1 MHLLYVV
8 AFNVEGLDELDPH
21 PHLLELTAEWL
32 SRGSARAVAPDQL
45 ATSGQ
50 AELTSV
56 GFGGAEVERI
66 ATWERLDTGG
76 DTALRLSVLQTLDSG
91 VELTT
96 RVTIAKVAG
105 RVSFRVGMSREFTG
119 GALTPVRETSVFQPG
134 IVEAVARDA
143 RLVLKIDGQQVDERF
158 QMVKTPQEAS
168 VLVDVLRSPA
178 RLPILLVHSRTLGGR
193 DAAYYASR
201 KLVGLVRV
209 VTLNFA
215 TRDVLQRAL
224 PPLVIPFG
232 GARLVWSDVA
242 ASGIELTAEKIATGG
257 RESLRNALMQLL
269 APVSALVRGV
279 DDGWREVRQSVA
291 RAARA
296 QANERIHLAQQAAD
310 TGAELEAMREK
321 VALLEAEVKEAHDLA
336 ESYSADL
343 ESAKSTARSI
353 EDAQADAEYWKGQY
367 LGQFTSVDEQEEAKD
382 PWDEVPVLEAGVD
395 PSDTFLALMD
405 ASDSRI
411 MFTDN
416 AERSWQKISYPDP
429 EDMTEA
435 LTTLARAACQLY
447 GDEPGTIGRI
457 DDWFKTNFGINVA
470 TSDDTI
476 EKSKALRDFE
486 FEGKTW
492 NQKNHVKVRDGVKPN
507 EVGRIH
513 FDFDHEGKRLIVNHV
528 ALKLYG
534 I

>member
-8 AFNVEGLDELDPH
+8 DFLVESLDVADPYTR
-21 PHLLELTAEWL
+21 LVERAAEWL
-32 SRGSARAVAPDQL
+32 SRGSAETVSADEL
-45 ATSGQ
+45 AASGQ
-50 AELTSV
+50 AALTTI
-56 GFGGAEVERI
+56 GFSGAAVERT
-66 ATWERLDTGG
+66 ASWERLDAGS

-105 RVSFRVGMSREFTG
+105 DVTFRVAMNREYAG
-119 GALTPVRETSVFQPG
+119 GALTPVRETSIFQPG

-143 RLVLKIDGQQVDERF
+143 GLVLKVGGQQIDERF
-158 QMVKTPQEAS
+158 QMVKTPQEAAA
-168 VLVDVLRSPA
+168 LVEILRSPS
-178 RLPILLVHSRTLGGR
+178 RLPILLVHSRTLGAR

-215 TRDVLQRAL
+215 TRNVLQREL
-224 PPLVIPFG
+224 PRLAIPFG
-232 GARLVWSDVA
+232 GARLVWSDVS
-242 ASGIELTAEKIATGG
+242 ASGIELSAEKITAGG
-257 RESLRNALMQLL
+257 RESLRNALMPLL
-269 APVSALVRGV
+269 APVSALVRGA
-279 DDGWREVRQSVA
+279 DNAWHEVRQSVA

-296 QANERIHLAQQAAD
+296 QANERIQLAQQAAD
-310 TGAELEAMREK
+310 TGTELEALREK
-321 VALLEAEVKEAHDLA
+321 VKLLDAEVKEAHDLA
-336 ESYSADL
+336 ESYANEL
-343 ESAKSTARSI
+343 EQIKSTTRSV
-353 EDAQADAEYWKGQY
+353 EDAQAESDYWKSQY
-367 LGQFTSVDEQEEAKD
+367 LGQFAPAGEPESAKD
-382 PWDEVPVLEAGVD
+382 PWDEVPALVAGGD

-411 MFTDN
+411 AFTDN
-416 AERSWQKISYPDP
+416 AERSWQRIMYPDP
-429 EDMTEA
+429 ADMTRA
-435 LTTLARAACQLY
+435 LTTLARAASRLY
-447 GDEPGTIGRI
+447 SDEPGNIGRI

-476 EKSKALRDFE
+476 ERNKAMRDFE
-486 FEGKTW
+486 FEGKIW

>member
-8 AFNVEGLDELDPH
+8 DFLVESLDEADPYSR
-21 PHLLELTAEWL
+21 LVELTAEWL
-32 SRGSARAVAPDQL
+32 SRGSAEAVSPDLL
-45 ATSGQ
+45 AASGQ
-50 AELTSV
+50 AALM
-56 GFGGAEVERI
+56 GFGGAEVERT
-66 ATWERLDTGG
+66 ASWERLDGG
-76 DTALRLSVLQTLDSG
+76 SDTALRLSVLQTLDSG

-105 RVSFRVGMSREFTG
+105 SVTFRVGMSREYAG

-143 RLVLKIDGQQVDERF
+143 GLVLKVGGQQVDERF
-158 QMVKTPQEAS
+158 QMVKTRQEAA
-168 VLVDVLRSPA
+168 VLVEVLRLPS

-215 TRDVLQRAL
+215 TRDTVQRAL
-224 PPLVIPFG
+224 PRLTIPFG
-232 GARLVWSDVA
+232 GARLVWSDVS
-242 ASGIELTAEKIATGG
+242 ASGIELSAEKLTTGG
-257 RESLRNALMQLL
+257 REYLRNALMPLL

-279 DDGWREVRQSVA
+279 DDGWRGVRQSVA

-296 QANERIHLAQQAAD
+296 QANERVDLAQQAAD
-310 TGAELEAMREK
+310 TGAELEALREK
-321 VALLEAEVKEAHDLA
+321 VALLEAEAKEAHDLA
-336 ESYSADL
+336 ESYATDL
-343 ESAKSTARSI
+343 ESMKSATRSA
-353 EDAQADAEYWKGQY
+353 EDTQAEADYWKSQY
-367 LGQFTSVDEQEEAKD
+367 LGQFAPADELELAKD
-382 PWDEVPVLEAGVD
+382 PWDEVPVLIAGAD
-395 PSDTFLALMD
+395 PTDTFLALMD

-411 MFTDN
+411 AFTDN

-447 GDEPGTIGRI
+447 SDEAGTIGRI

-476 EKSKALRDFE
+476 EKNKAMRDFD
-486 FEGKTW
+486 FEGKIW

>member
-8 AFNVEGLDELDPH
+8 DFDVEALDGSDSYPA
-21 PHLLELTAEWL
+21 LLELTAEWL
-32 SRGSARAVAPDQL
+32 SRGSKTAVAPDQL
-45 ATSGQ
+45 AASGQ
-50 AELTSV
+50 AQLTSI
-56 GFGGAEVERI
+56 GYGGAEVERV
-66 ATWERLDTGG
+66 ATWERLAAGA

-105 RVSFRVGMSREFTG
+105 RVSFRVGMSREYNG

-158 QMVKTPQEAS
+158 QMVKTPQEAT
-168 VLVDVLRSPA
+168 VLVEVLRSPA

-215 TRDVLQRAL
+215 TRDVVQRAL
-224 PPLVIPFG
+224 PKLTIPFG
-232 GARLVWSDVA
+232 GARLVWSDAA
-242 ASGIELTAEKIATGG
+242 ASGIELSAEKIAAGG
-257 RESLRNALMQLL
+257 REYLRNALMPLL

-279 DDGWREVRQSVA
+279 DDGWREVRQSLA

-296 QANERIHLAQQAAD
+296 QANERILLAQQAAD
-310 TGAELEAMREK
+310 TGAELEALREK
-321 VALLEAEVKEAHDLA
+321 IALLEAEAKEAHDLA
-336 ESYSADL
+336 ESYASDL

-353 EDAQADAEYWKGQY
+353 EDAQAEADYWKSQY
-367 LGQFTSVDEQEEAKD
+367 LGQFAPADEPEAATD
-382 PWDEVPVLEAGVD
+382 PWDEVPVLQQGAD

-411 MFTDN
+411 AFTDN

-429 EDMTEA
+429 ADMTEA

-447 GDEPGTIGRI
+447 SDEPGTIGHI

-513 FDFDHEGKRLIVNHV
+513 FDFDHDGNRLIVNHV

-534 I
+534 V